1 MPSPL
6 DSFPDPVVGVP
17 WGELGAIRRAAR
29 MDGRWHVD
37 AVLGYPVEGLLEPY
51 ARALSERLG
60 EAVALDL
67 TFAPPPGQGTSG
79 VAHIIA
85 VASGKGGVGKS
96 TTAVNLALGLDR
108 AGAKTGILDADI
120 YGPSQG
126 MMLGVPDGKRPEVR
140 EQRAFVPI
148 RAHGIEAISMSMM
161 VTERTPMVWRGPM
174 ASGALQQ
181 LIGQTEW
188 SGLDYLVV
196 DMPPGTGDIQ
206 LTLSQQ
212 ARVSGAVIVTTPQDI
227 ALLDARKG
235 IEMFRKVDIPIL
247 GIVENMSWFDCDGC
261 GKAHHLFGAGG
272 GRRVAEEYGV
282 ALLGEFPLD
291 PRIRE
296 STDGGKPTVAADP
309 HGPASMRYIDCARR
323 VAGELWHQAQGS
335 TAPPTISMDDQ

>member
-1 MPSPL
+1 MPNPL
-6 DSFPDPVVGVP
+6 QSFVDPVLGAT
-17 WGELGAIRRAAR
+17 WGELGAIRRAAQL
-29 MDGRWHVD
+29 DGRWHVD
-37 AVLGYPVEGLLEPY
+37 AALGYPIAGLESDY
-51 ARALSERLG
+51 QHALAERLQD
-60 EAVALDL
+60 EVVLQL
-67 TFAPPPGQGTSG
+67 SFAPPPGAG
-79 VAHIIA
+79 VAGAAHVIA

-96 TTAVNLALGLDR
+96 TTAVNLALALDR
-108 AGAKTGILDADI
+108 AGAKAGILDADI

-126 MMLGVPDGKRPEVR
+126 MMLGIPEGKRPEVR
-140 EQRAFVPI
+140 ERRIFVPV

-161 VTERTPMVWRGPM
+161 TSEKTPMVWRGPM

-247 GIVENMSWFDCDGC
+247 GIVENMSGFECDGC
-261 GKAHHLFGAGG
+261 GKMHQLFSSGG
-272 GRRVAEEYGV
+272 GSRVAEEYGID
-282 ALLGEFPLD
+282 LLGEFPLD
-291 PRIRE
+291 PHIRQ
-296 STDGGKPTVAADP
+296 STDGGKPTVADDP
-309 HGPASMRYIDCARR
+309 DGKTTARYIDCARR
-323 VAGELWHQAQGS
+323 IAGRLWQNAKD
-335 TAPPTISMDDQ
+335 TAPPATIRMDDL

>member
-1 MPSPL
+1 MPNPL
-6 DSFPDPVVGVP
+6 DSFVDPVLGAT
-17 WGELGAIRRAAR
+17 WGELGAIRRAAKL
-29 MDGRWHVD
+29 DGRWHVD
-37 AVLGYPVEGLLEPY
+37 AALGYPTAGLKDDY
-51 ARALSERLG
+51 QRALAKRLQDTV
-60 EAVALDL
+60 ELDL
-67 TFAPPPGQGTSG
+67 AFAPPPGAG
-79 VAHIIA
+79 VAGAAHVIA
-85 VASGKGGVGKS
+85 IASGKGGVGKS
-96 TTAVNLALGLDR
+96 TTAVNLALALDR
-108 AGAKTGILDADI
+108 AGAKAGILDADI

-126 MMLGVPDGKRPEVR
+126 MMLGVPEGKRPEVR
-140 EQRAFVPI
+140 DGRVFVPI

-161 VTERTPMVWRGPM
+161 VTDKTPMVWRGPM

-247 GIVENMSWFDCDGC
+247 GIVENMSWFECDGC
-261 GKAHHLFGAGG
+261 GKRHHLFGDGG
-272 GRRVAEEYGV
+272 GARVAEEYGV
-282 ALLGEFPLD
+282 DLLGAFPLH

-296 STDGGKPTVAADP
+296 ATDGGRPTLVDE
-309 HGPASMRYIDCARR
+309 PAGEMATLYIECARR
-323 VAGELWHQAQGS
+323 IAGRVWQNAKAA
-335 TAPPTISMDDQ
+335 APAPSIRMDDQ